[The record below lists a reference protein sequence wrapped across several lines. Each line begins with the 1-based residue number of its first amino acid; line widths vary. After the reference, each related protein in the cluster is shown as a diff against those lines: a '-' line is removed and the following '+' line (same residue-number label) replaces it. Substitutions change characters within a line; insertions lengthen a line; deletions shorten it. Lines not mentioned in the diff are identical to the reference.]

1 MKKLGIFPIVLLL
14 LSNALALL
22 LFPLQLYVE
31 VVAISVEAM
40 SDLLS
45 ISLRDESDDCSSL
58 HSLLMLVLPKSLVW
72 SPSSCDDDEA
82 E

>member
-1 MKKLGIFPIVLLL
+1 VLLL